1 MSERTDKAVRL
12 FHEGYNCSQ
21 SVFAYY
27 ADLFGIDEKTA
38 LKLSAG
44 FGGGCGRQRELCGAV
59 SGAVMVIGLKYG
71 ATDGA
76 DRDGKKLCYEKVREF
91 TDEFKKTNPSIVCR
105 ELLLGTGADS
115 SSQPEE
121 RTQQYYKKRPCAKIV
136 EDSARALEKTILRE
150 ML

>member
-1 MSERTDKAVRL
+1 M
-12 FHEGYNCSQ
+12 
-21 SVFAYY
+21 
-27 ADLFGIDEKTA
+27 
-38 LKLSAG
+38 
-44 FGGGCGRQRELCGAV
+44 
-59 SGAVMVIGLKYG
+59 
-71 ATDGA
+71 
-76 DRDGKKLCYEKVREF
+76 REF

-136 EDSARALEKTILRE
+136 EDSARALEKTILRK